1 MEKQSTI
8 QEQNKS
14 NLRSKLSDA
23 EDLLT
28 DEERMVLRCKVRR
41 LTEQEALLYCKK
53 YGHSMKKS
61 KFYKVK
67 KIIKEKVRQRAYS
80 LADGNLVERHMSMV
94 DELDTINYEMWQCY
108 HQEKEPLKRAK
119 ILYMIGEF
127 IPLRVTMIVDTSIVL
142 WKQTDLQETKHRIE
156 QETLQNKS
164 FR

>member
-14 NLRSKLSDA
+14 NLWSKLFDA

-28 DEERMVLRCKVRR
+28 DEERVVLRCKIRR
-41 LTEQEALLYCKK
+41 LTEKEALEHCKK
-53 YGHSMKKS
+53 HGYSMKKS

-67 KIIKEKVRQRAYS
+67 KIIKEKARQRAYS

-94 DELDTINYEMWQCY
+94 DELDTINYELWQC
-108 HQEKEPLKRAK
+108 HHKEKEPLKQAK

-127 IPLRVTMIVDTSIVL
+127 IPLRASMIVDTSIVL
-142 WKQTDLQETKHRIE
+142 WKQTDLQDEKQSRV
-156 QETLQNKS
+156 
-164 FR
+164 